1 MGIGKLGPNRYRVFI
16 NLGRGP
22 DGKRL
27 QHTEVVRGT
36 RRDAERRE
44 RELLMSRES
53 GTFVEPH
60 RMTVAEFLLKWLQ
73 SVQTK
78 VQERTYQ
85 GYEQTVRTHLIP
97 NLGHIKLADLRPLH
111 VEEAEARWLR
121 SGNRRTGGA
130 LDPQTLLHIHR
141 CLHAAMD
148 RAVKWRLI
156 PVNPVDGVDAP
167 HVPDKEKDF
176 LTIEQSEA
184 LVAALMDTE
193 HELPILTGLYCGLRP
208 TEYLA
213 LRWRDLDLDAGEL
226 RVMQNMHRVAADRE
240 TTHMGQTVRGFRF
253 AQTKTHRSKRP
264 VSIPPLL
271 VEVLRAWR
279 PVQAAQRLQLGAVWT
294 DLDLVFTDARGYPH
308 SPERVR
314 VSFYRALETAGVPR
328 VRLYALRHTMASV
341 VLHETKDLKLVAARL
356 GHASELLVLKT
367 YGHLLPGVDRKAA
380 DRLGE
385 VIRRRARGG
394 QA

>member
-1 MGIGKLGPNRYRVFI
+1 MSIVKLGEGRYRVFVD
-16 NLGRGP
+16 LGRDASG
-22 DGKRL
+22 RRRR
-27 QHTEVVRGT
+27 HNEVVRGT
-36 RRDAERRE
+36 KRDAERRE
-44 RELLMSRES
+44 REVRRSVDTGS
-53 GTFVEPH
+53 YVEPNALS
-60 RMTVAEFLLKWLQ
+60 VADYLRKWLD
-73 SVQTK
+73 SVQAK

-85 GYEQTVRTHLIP
+85 GYEQKVRTHLIP
-97 NLGHIKLADLRPLH
+97 DLGNIKLTELRPLH
-111 VEEAEARWLR
+111 VEEAEAMWLR
-121 SGNRRTGGA
+121 SGNRRTGGP

-141 CLHAAMD
+141 CLHTAMD

-156 PVNPVDGVDAP
+156 AVNPVDGVDAP
-167 HVPDKEKDF
+167 HVPDKDKEF
-176 LTIEQSEA
+176 LTAEQSEA
-184 LVAALMDTE
+184 LVSALVDTE
-193 HELPILTGLYCGLRP
+193 HELPILVGLYCGLRP

-213 LRWRDLDLDAGEL
+213 LRWRDVDLDAGEL

-264 VSIPPLL
+264 VSITPLL

-279 PVQAAQRLQLGAVWT
+279 PVQAAHRLQAGAAWT

-314 VSFYRALETAGVPR
+314 ASFYVALQAAKVPK
-328 VRLYALRHTMASV
+328 VRLYALRHTMASL
-341 VLHETKDLKLVAARL
+341 VLHETKDLKLVASRL

-367 YGHLLPGVDRKAA
+367 YGHLLPGVDRQAA

-385 VIRRRARGG
+385 VVRRRARG
-394 QA
+394 